1 MHTAIAIAAGIGA
14 LIAFVIASAPAI
26 HRGARRAYTRAADTL
41 GRYTRLTC
49 PHCPRTIR
57 YRGVE
62 TAEDEQ
68 LRQRMADHIA
78 SH

>member
-1 MHTAIAIAAGIGA
+1 MNTVIAITAWIAGIAAFAIAA
-14 LIAFVIASAPAI
+14 APAI
-26 HRGARRAYTRAADTL
+26 RTRTRRAYNQVTDTL

-49 PHCPRTIR
+49 PHCLLTFR

-62 TAEDEQ
+62 ATEDEW
-68 LRQRMADHIA
+68 LRQRMADHTA